1 MLKIPK
7 NGDTPFC
14 TKVHFCIVICRDA
27 MNEDQKTERE
37 KVLTL
42 ADVPTGEYC
51 VIVRVTGHGSFR
63 HRLSEKGSVSGR
75 RTR

>member
-1 MLKIPK
+1 MINKE
-7 NGDTPFC
+7 GS
-14 TKVHFCIVICRDA
+14 
-27 MNEDQKTERE
+27 NEQ
-37 KVLTL
+37 VLTL